1 MKKSYKQLFFASLL
15 ITLYAA
21 ALFLFCHQ
29 SMKDLNDTHFEQC
42 NVTQPVVSTIKP
54 FKRMNIVLLGT
65 ERNARADTIMFI
77 SYNGAGHSLD
87 IVSIPRDTYFHLRG
101 YNKGDQRK
109 INAAYGR
116 KKEEGCVDAVRKI
129 LGDIPVD
136 YYISV
141 DYEAVVE
148 IVDAIGGVELEVPLD
163 MEVGGIEIE
172 KGKQV
177 LYGPEALQYLRYR
190 KGYPDGDLGRIKA
203 QQKLI
208 KAALDKVE
216 YLDLPWIINKAFES
230 IRTNMPVKTLIE
242 CAALFKNDEH
252 TETSMYML
260 PGYAMYKNIDG
271 WNWSYYFHDSKK
283 VKELMNKIYGIE
295 SIEGK
300 KRKRC
305 E

>member
-1 MKKSYKQLFFASLL
+1 MKKSYKQLFIASLL

-21 ALFLFCHQ
+21 ALFLFCRQ

-230 IRTNMPVKTLIE
+230 IRTNMPVRTLIE

-271 WNWSYYFHDSKK
+271 WNWSYYFQDSKK
-283 VKELMNKIYGIE
+283 VKELVNKIYGIE